1 MTNIPSSSS
10 QVNQILNTLEQ
21 QSTTDRNLSNTSD
34 TLPPLTAAEKK
45 VQQEV
50 VDKIA
55 KQLEATPQQVNV
67 LMAAMATLIQ
77 AMGSINGLL
86 QTFTTAVMEPGV
98 NGINTLA
105 NQIGGIEFQTPDSAG
120 DNTQTVETANQK
132 ASVELQVLLALMKVQ
147 ESKNSQNATLAGSLA
162 SSMQSLVSMFSSML
176 QQYANTVNRI
186 SSATGN

>member
-1 MTNIPSSSS
+1 MTSPISSD
-10 QVNQILNTLEQ
+10 NTLINEIGQ
-21 QSTTDRNLSNTSD
+21 TAEVINQEDPKSKK
-34 TLPPLTAAEKK
+34 PLNAAQKK
-45 VQQEV
+45 LQHEV